1 VVECLSSN
9 WEALSPNPKTAKQS
23 KAKQTSQI
31 KKKNKKNKKGQVLYQ
46 LRWFLVCLIKNF
58 KIIIFLFISF
68 TCLLKIFKGY
78 FSLLD

>member
-31 KKKNKKNKKGQVLYQ
+31 KKKTKKQKRTGSLSIEMV
-46 LRWFLVCLIKNF
+46 
-58 KIIIFLFISF
+58 
-68 TCLLKIFKGY
+68 
-78 FSLLD
+78 FSLPN